1 MSSEDFWRRRCPGK
15 APCAP
20 QPCHL
25 DPSTPRPS
33 LPSLTA
39 VPKLTAAPH
48 KSPPSPWALKEVRLP
63 PRASCSAR
71 EAGFAGSSEAG
82 PCKALAAV

>member
-1 MSSEDFWRRRCPGK
+1 MSSEDFWRRCCPGK

-20 QPCHL
+20 NHVT
-25 DPSTPRPS
+25 STP
-33 LPSLTA
+33 LPPGQVCPASQQF
-39 VPKLTAAPH
+39 PNSQ
-48 KSPPSPWALKEVRLP
+48 SPPSPWALKEVRLP